1 MSPVVRRH
9 RTRPHPPEGLL
20 LLSCMNVFLKYKHNE
35 NNYPIFK
42 NIRPFWLALIP
53 WGEVV
58 TSRCHGSTISGWPTS
73 SLGRGCWMTTN
84 RKHSLKKKWIRTV
97 SNFISLIQFHLIC
110 QMLVKFSRVESEIKF
125 RRIVRS
131 LRTTAELKFA
141 ETAPKR
147 PKMLRTHH
155 NQNKETK

>member
-1 MSPVVRRH
+1 
-9 RTRPHPPEGLL
+9 
-20 LLSCMNVFLKYKHNE
+20 
-35 NNYPIFK
+35 
-42 NIRPFWLALIP
+42 
-53 WGEVV
+53 
-58 TSRCHGSTISGWPTS
+58 
-73 SLGRGCWMTTN
+73 MTTN
-84 RKHSLKKKWIRTV
+84 RNHSLKKKKGIRTV

-110 QMLVKFSRVESEIKF
+110 QMLVKFSGVEWEIKF
-125 RRIVRS
+125 RRIVRLL

>member
-1 MSPVVRRH
+1 
-9 RTRPHPPEGLL
+9 
-20 LLSCMNVFLKYKHNE
+20 
-35 NNYPIFK
+35 
-42 NIRPFWLALIP
+42 
-53 WGEVV
+53 
-58 TSRCHGSTISGWPTS
+58 
-73 SLGRGCWMTTN
+73 MTTN
-84 RKHSLKKKWIRTV
+84 RNHSLKKKVNSHCFKLHQSYSV
-97 SNFISLIQFHLIC
+97 SFNMTNVGEVSG
-110 QMLVKFSRVESEIKF
+110 VESEIKF

>member
-1 MSPVVRRH
+1 
-9 RTRPHPPEGLL
+9 
-20 LLSCMNVFLKYKHNE
+20 
-35 NNYPIFK
+35 
-42 NIRPFWLALIP
+42 
-53 WGEVV
+53 
-58 TSRCHGSTISGWPTS
+58 
-73 SLGRGCWMTTN
+73 MTTN
-84 RKHSLKKKWIRTV
+84 RNHTLKKKKGIRTV

-110 QMLVKFSRVESEIKF
+110 QMLVKFSGVESEIKF